1 MKYCTLC
8 LQPDTRPN
16 TYFTSSGICPACSY
30 FEHLHSVDWLER
42 YEILKDLIDSFPKN
56 KKQHFDCIIG
66 VSGGKDSTRQA
77 LWVRDKLG
85 LKPLLVSLSYPPEQL
100 TERGVDNVSNL
111 INLGFDVVISAPAP
125 GTWKLLMR
133 ESFLK
138 FTNWAKSTELALFTS
153 VPQIA
158 IHYGISVILWGE
170 NPGLQLGDMKTLGKT
185 GYDGN
190 NLRYMNTL
198 SGAKNEWMVDAG
210 IDLDEL
216 IPYQYPSHE
225 VFEQNNIQIIYLGWF
240 LGDWSS
246 INNAMY
252 SIPNGLRIRKDT
264 VDNTGDL
271 LGVTALDEEWVTL
284 NQMIKYY
291 KFGFGRVT
299 DYINEDIRN
308 GRVSRDEGISVVK
321 LYDDA
326 CSSKYIDSFC
336 KYIGITVNQFWDQVH
351 KSVNRELFDIKVDGS
366 IVPKFKVGVGI

>member
-158 IHYGISVILWGE
+158 IHYGIYAGYPAKLVRYRFSEDHIKQLLDIQWWNWSMDLIKKNSVFFNTNL
-170 NPGLQLGDMKTLGKT
+170 KT
-185 GYDGN
+185 
-190 NLRYMNTL
+190 
-198 SGAKNEWMVDAG
+198 
-210 IDLDEL
+210 
-216 IPYQYPSHE
+216 
-225 VFEQNNIQIIYLGWF
+225 
-240 LGDWSS
+240 
-246 INNAMY
+246 
-252 SIPNGLRIRKDT
+252 
-264 VDNTGDL
+264 
-271 LGVTALDEEWVTL
+271 
-284 NQMIKYY
+284 Y
-291 KFGFGRVT
+291 KG
-299 DYINEDIRN
+299 
-308 GRVSRDEGISVVK
+308 
-321 LYDDA
+321 
-326 CSSKYIDSFC
+326 
-336 KYIGITVNQFWDQVH
+336 
-351 KSVNRELFDIKVDGS
+351 DIKN
-366 IVPKFKVGVGI
+366 ILLK